1 MSIVANLRSS
11 CSHSSCSGVGTS
23 GLSSSGGMQFSSGLG
38 DGRSCMSVSSVG
50 SSRAPSVYG
59 GAGEYCTRISQS
71 SFSMDGPGQI
81 NIVANEKHTMQNLN
95 DCLATYLEKVRSL
108 ETANSKLELQIKE
121 FYEMRSLTHKKDL
134 SGVYATVTDIRN
146 KIHARSV
153 ENSQLILR
161 VDNARVA
168 ADDFKMKFE
177 TEVNMR
183 MKMEGDVARLRGVL
197 DSFTL
202 TRGDLEMQIEGLK
215 EKLVY
220 LRKNHEEE
228 MHLMRT
234 QQCGAV
240 NVEMDCASSVDMSKV
255 LEEMRTQYE
264 GVVAKNQRDAARWFE
279 SKVDVLQSQIPTSTI
294 EVKTSQVTDLK
305 RTFHS
310 LLTQKGY
317 LEESAAD
324 INGRHGSQ
332 LSQLQVHINSME
344 EELQQ
349 LNVSI
354 QQQASEYQI
363 LLDIKMRLEMEIA
376 EYRRLL
382 DGEGLSKHVET
393 RQEVRKVI
401 MDEKDQEVQVQ
412 KVVEEYNPHIKK
424 CMRVIVKEKVVSTIV
439 DEKVQEMNGLRGRDS
454 SRIC

>member
-1 MSIVANLRSS
+1 MSS
-11 CSHSSCSGVGTS
+11 
-23 GLSSSGGMQFSSGLG
+23 
-38 DGRSCMSVSSVG
+38 
-50 SSRAPSVYG
+50 P
-59 GAGEYCTRISQS
+59 
-71 SFSMDGPGQI
+71 
-81 NIVANEKHTMQNLN
+81 
-95 DCLATYLEKVRSL
+95 
-108 ETANSKLELQIKE
+108 
-121 FYEMRSLTHKKDL
+121 THKKDL
-134 SGVYATVTDIRN
+134 SGFYATVTDIRN

-161 VDNARVA
+161 VDNARYV

-183 MKMEGDVARLRGVL
+183 MKMEVDVARLRGVL

-202 TRGDLEMQIEGLK
+202 ARGDLEMQIEGLK

-228 MHLMRT
+228 MQLMRT

-240 NVEMDCASSVDMSKV
+240 NVKMDCASSVDMSKV

-264 GVVAKNQRDAARWFE
+264 GVVTKNQRDAAKWFE

-317 LEESAAD
+317 LEESAAN

-332 LSQLQVHINSME
+332 LSLLQVHINSME

-412 KVVEEYNPHIKK
+412 KVVEGEHA
-424 CMRVIVKEKVVSTIV
+424 RE
-439 DEKVQEMNGLRGRDS
+439 
-454 SRIC
+454 